1 MRGHWLFYISCH
13 TSGEQKSLTNLERI
27 DMVGLL
33 APAAKES
40 LMITLRLK
48 GACAWIAFVAVIF
61 GSLPAIAAP
70 ASSQHEV
77 EAVAAQSSP
86 QGIKSAAVVRALK
99 LLATAIRKGY
109 APLGLLIAKLDPK
122 SVGPF
127 LKHSA
132 KISDLLDDFAK
143 IPDVTSKMVNERLFH
158 LLSDKNGAFKI
169 APSLAKD
176 IAEETV
182 AMLGKLI

>member
-1 MRGHWLFYISCH
+1 M
-13 TSGEQKSLTNLERI
+13 
-27 DMVGLL
+27 
-33 APAAKES
+33 
-40 LMITLRLK
+40 
-48 GACAWIAFVAVIF
+48 
-61 GSLPAIAAP
+61 AAP
-70 ASSQHEV
+70 ASHQHDAQEV
-77 EAVAAQSSP
+77 AGLSSP
-86 QGIKSAAVVRALK
+86 QGKLTALARGLK

-143 IPDVTSKMVNERLFH
+143 IPDVTSKIVNDRLFH

-169 APSLAKD
+169 APGLAKD
-176 IAEETV
+176 IAEGTV
-182 AMLGKLI
+182 IFFFGLRGNGNSTRPVKIFQESYQQSFINLVRPHAKKYSPSSKLPRGLRRMPKSWRCSR